1 MGAAIDRRADAIHL
15 CFFFSLSLSLTFA
28 FFLFMQVS
36 MQPEREKP
44 ELRWCRQHVF
54 YGESCQSLSKD
65 NPQETED
72 FVMCWDF
79 LVFSLIILGR

>member
-1 MGAAIDRRADAIHL
+1 
-15 CFFFSLSLSLTFA
+15 
-28 FFLFMQVS
+28 